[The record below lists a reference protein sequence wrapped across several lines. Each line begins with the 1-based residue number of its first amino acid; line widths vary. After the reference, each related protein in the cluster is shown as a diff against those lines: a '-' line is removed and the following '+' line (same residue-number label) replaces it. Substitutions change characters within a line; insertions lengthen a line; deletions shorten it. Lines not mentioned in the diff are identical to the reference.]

1 MATLDNIYEN
11 DQIET
16 PDEAKDL
23 IVKGILHLCD
33 MGFDYLGL
41 KKAELFKMSFPDSQ
55 SYDFG
60 IDLWDLI
67 KEIKNQF
74 LDEV

>member
-1 MATLDNIYEN
+1 MAIIDTEK
-11 DQIET
+11 IET
-16 PDEAKDL
+16 PDEAKNL

-67 KEIKNQF
+67 KEIENQF
-74 LDEV
+74 LDEA

>member
-1 MATLDNIYEN
+1 MAIIDTEK
-11 DQIET
+11 IET

-23 IVKGILHLCD
+23 IVKGVLHLCN

-41 KKAELFKMSFPDSQ
+41 KETDLFKMSFPDSQ

-60 IDLWDLI
+60 IDLWDLM
-67 KEIKNQF
+67 KEIEDQF
-74 LDEV
+74 PDEV

>member
-1 MATLDNIYEN
+1 MAIIDTEK
-11 DQIET
+11 IET

-23 IVKGILHLCD
+23 IVKGVLHLCN

-41 KKAELFKMSFPDSQ
+41 KKTELFKMSFPDDQ
-55 SYDFG
+55 LYDFG

-67 KEIKNQF
+67 KEIENQF
-74 LDEV
+74 PDEV

>member
-1 MATLDNIYEN
+1 MAIIDTEK
-11 DQIET
+11 IET

-23 IVKGILHLCD
+23 IFKGILHLSN

-41 KKAELFKMSFPDSQ
+41 KKAELFKMNFPDSQ

-60 IDLWDLI
+60 IDLWDLM
-67 KEIKNQF
+67 KEIEDQF
-74 LDEV
+74 PDEV